1 MKSGAAFAAA
11 AICGLAMPVCAEEA
25 ASSWSGSV
33 AVASQYVSRG
43 FQQSWGQP
51 ALQAGVDYV
60 APSGW
65 FAGTWAS
72 TVSPYFVEDGHVE
85 WDIYAGYAG
94 SHGELTYSAGL
105 YYYRYPGARISA
117 TGTPLDYGEFIIG
130 LGWRHWSLSYAVTA
144 TRDYF
149 GFNSQTLGIGRRSH
163 SRGSTYMD
171 LGRRFELP
179 GGYALALHYG
189 WQRVNHFA
197 DYSWRDASVALS
209 HGVAGFDVE
218 AGYARAWN
226 RAGVYRRYSTGVPDG
241 RGRVHVSNPIGGAWF
256 VKVSRGF

>member
-1 MKSGAAFAAA
+1 MRPRAVFVGA
-11 AICGLAMPVCAEEA
+11 AICGFAMPACAEEA
-25 ASSWSGSV
+25 AGPWSGNV
-33 AVASQYVSRG
+33 AVVSQYVSRG

-51 ALQAGVDYV
+51 ALQAGMDYV
-60 APSGW
+60 AASGW

-72 TVSPYFVEDGHVE
+72 TVSPYFVEGGHLE

-94 SHGELTYSAGL
+94 SHGELNYNVGL

-117 TGTPLDYGEFIIG
+117 TGTPLDYGEIIAG
-130 LGWRHWSLSYAVTA
+130 LDWRGWSLSYAVTA

-149 GFNSQTLGIGRRSH
+149 GFNSQTLGIGQRSH
-163 SRGSTYMD
+163 SRGSTYLD
-171 LGRRFELP
+171 LGRRFALP
-179 GGYALALHYG
+179 SGYALALHYG

-209 HGVAGFDVE
+209 RSVAGFDIE

-226 RAGVYRRYSTGVPDG
+226 GAGVYRRYSTGVPDAQG
-241 RGRVHVSNPIGGAWF
+241 LMHVSNPIDGAWF
-256 VKVSRGF
+256 LKVSRGF